1 MTPSLLGG
9 AVQVVSVAPTPQ
21 LRAYARQLADRAER
35 IRAGGV
41 DPSEDNLLMVTS
53 DGRKASVFN
62 GPPLTW
68 PASPHV
74 TKLTSLADRVFRHYV
89 ESDEESG
96 AQLVFC
102 DMYTPREADADDLS
116 YLRATDAST
125 SADRFAQLGVYGRLK
140 EMLVSHGIPPD
151 EVAFAHDH
159 LTPRKRASLHSAIR
173 SGAIRVCVGST
184 QLIGMAV
191 NVQDRLLALHNLDC
205 PWRPD
210 ELEQRVK
217 RGVRQGNRYGEVA
230 VYVYVTEG
238 SYDPVVWQIVEGKA
252 RWISQLMTGVASRR
266 EVEDI
271 GAVVLTAGMA
281 KAVALGDARVVE
293 KIRLETELG
302 AMERRWQSWR
312 SGRAVLRRGAE
323 SLPARIA
330 RLEAQAE
337 RLREWAGLVSEGLE
351 LSLVRSVGE
360 LQAGSVESMQ
370 EADAIVRTLW
380 QHRADRLGAAWIGVW
395 RGFGLW
401 LETIDGASALSA
413 YPAGTAPDGT
423 GLSVAGIGFQ
433 ASRPVSSL
441 GQRLSRSA
449 LEAEA
454 QAVEAEAARFGAR
467 LKSTETELGQRWGG
481 QVETK
486 RLLAEY
492 DRVCSGVAATES
504 TTGLDQ
510 LLDRVTFRFR
520 WE

>member
-1 MTPSLLGG
+1 MKTPTLLGG

-35 IRAGGV
+35 IRSGYV

-68 PASPHV
+68 PASPYV
-74 TKLTSLADRVFRHYV
+74 TKLTPLADRVFRHYV

-140 EMLVSHGIPPD
+140 EMLVAQGVPPD
-151 EVAFAHDH
+151 EIAFAHDY
-159 LTPRKRASLHSAIR
+159 LTPCKRAHLHSAVR
-173 SGAIRVCVGST
+173 SGVVRVCVGST
-184 QLIGMAV
+184 ALIGMAV

-252 RWISQLMTGVASRR
+252 RWISQLMSGAAARR

-293 KIRLETELG
+293 KIRLETEL
-302 AMERRWQSWR
+302 AALERRWQSWR
-312 SGRAVLRRGAE
+312 SGRAVLRRGVEGLAE
-323 SLPARIA
+323 RVE
-330 RLEAQAE
+330 RLRRRAE
-337 RLREWAGLVSEGLE
+337 RLREWAGLVLMGAE
-351 LSLVRSVGE
+351 LSLVRAIGDTLAVDI
-360 LQAGSVESMQ
+360 ESMQ

-380 QHRADRLGAAWIGVW
+380 QHRVGRRDAVW
-395 RGFGLW
+395 VGIWHGFGLW
-401 LETIDGASALSA
+401 LETADGASALSA
-413 YPAGTAPDGT
+413 YPAGLTPDGD
-423 GLSVAGIGFQ
+423 GLSVTGIGFQ

-441 GQRLSRSA
+441 GQRLSRTA

-454 QAVEAEAARFGAR
+454 MAAESEAVR
-467 LKSTETELGQRWGG
+467 LETRLQSTGTELAQGWGG
-481 QVETK
+481 QIEAN

-492 DRVCSGVAATES
+492 NRVCSGVTATES
-504 TTGLDQ
+504 TPGLDP
-510 LLDRVTFRFR
+510 LLDRVTFRFG
-520 WE
+520 